1 MILDFAILLAVW
13 MAAGYGLAVL
23 FGDYIFPAIAERED
37 D

>member
-1 MILDFAILLAVW
+1 MIFDFAILLAVW
-13 MAAGYGLAVL
+13 MASGYGLAVL

>member
-1 MILDFAILLAVW
+1 MILDFTILLAVW